1 MYLLC
6 FRLVHYF
13 VKRKKTCENCR
24 CRSDMNVTQ
33 APISKPRSETLLA
46 PSPSYVWTVGKD
58 PIYEDIME
66 VKNKVESKEQYQSNI
81 SRRSDHDIE
90 KKSSVQYGVITA
102 KEVAKF
108 VPCSSVVIR
117 R

>member
-1 MYLLC
+1 M
-6 FRLVHYF
+6 
-13 VKRKKTCENCR
+13 
-24 CRSDMNVTQ
+24 SMTQ
-33 APISKPRSETLLA
+33 AQISKLRSETLLA

-58 PIYEDIME
+58 PIYEDIIE